1 MICGQCPRKR
11 GVVCPKR
18 SPQFDSNDAWFA
30 LELLEGSVSM
40 RKDYDVRY
48 IDKDGLWNH
57 KILEADS
64 ESDVSDYMREN
75 GFSVFDISE
84 R

>member
-1 MICGQCPRKR
+1 M
-11 GVVCPKR
+11 
-18 SPQFDSNDAWFA
+18 

-64 ESDVSDYMREN
+64 ESDVSDYMRES